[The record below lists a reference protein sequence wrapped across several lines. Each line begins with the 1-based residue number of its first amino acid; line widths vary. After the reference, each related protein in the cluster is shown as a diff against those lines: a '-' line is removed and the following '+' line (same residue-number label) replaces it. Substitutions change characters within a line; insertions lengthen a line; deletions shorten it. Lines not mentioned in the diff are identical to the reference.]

1 MVMGHDVIRFGYGI
15 EAARAE
21 RPAAEESA
29 DGEPEATAGAVH
41 LERFDC
47 VAGAARREPAWRWA
61 TVERPL
67 IPAHRRDQPPST
79 DGGVRVVRV
88 VDAHGVLM
96 MRDISRSRSAA
107 SSLNDRSAAAG
118 LAPMRYKPA
127 GR

>member
-1 MVMGHDVIRFGYGI
+1 MMVMGHDVIRFGYGI

-47 VAGAARREPAWRWA
+47 VAGAARCEPAWRWA
-61 TVERPL
+61 TIERPL
-67 IPAHRRDQPPST
+67 IPAHCRDQPPST
-79 DGGVRVVRV
+79 GGVRVVDV
-88 VDAHGVLM
+88 HGVLM